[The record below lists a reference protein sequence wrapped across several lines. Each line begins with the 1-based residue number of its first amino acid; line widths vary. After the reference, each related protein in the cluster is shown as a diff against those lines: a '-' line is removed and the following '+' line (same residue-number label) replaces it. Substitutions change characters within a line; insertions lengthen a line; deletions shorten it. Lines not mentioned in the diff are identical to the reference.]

1 MASKKTN
8 KKLPKD
14 AVSEQEIDPLYGFVH
29 GEWNAVGGHHM
40 SYCNPDEHEKYYH
53 EEMHASC
60 SYVTTQHDKEDKE
73 INTSMKPG
81 EVRGYIA
88 GSHSHQVDVHSD
100 LNVEK
105 TMRTERGGD
114 GSDAYGRN
122 RIHGVKGKTV
132 KVLGEHTAQMT
143 SKSSEVPISR
153 GHTGTVRQDDEK
165 DNYHHIQGNHSVMNE
180 KSHAHVVGEEWADY
194 AGGNY
199 DFRGEKK
206 YHVYSKDAFIANTDS
221 TFNTWS
227 KQDMT
232 METDAKGNFKS
243 KSDMTIES
251 DSKITIKVGGSSVVI
266 ESGSI
271 TIKSAQIKFEQG

>member
-14 AVSEQEIDPLYGFVH
+14 PVSEQEIDPLYGYVH

-73 INTSMKPG
+73 INTSMKTG
-81 EVRGYIA
+81 EVRGYVG
-88 GSHSHQVDVHSD
+88 GSHSHQVDAHSD
-100 LNVEK
+100 INVEK
-105 TMRTERGGD
+105 TLRTERGAD
-114 GSDAYGRN
+114 GADAYGRN
-122 RIHGVKGKTV
+122 RIHAVKGKTV

-143 SKSSEVPISR
+143 NKSSEVPISR

-165 DNYHHIQGNHSVMNE
+165 DNYHHIQGQHSIMSE
-180 KSHAHVVGEEWADY
+180 KSHAHVVGEEWADH

-199 DFRGEKK
+199 DFYGEKK
-206 YHVYSKDAFIANTDS
+206 FHVYSKDAYIANTDS
-221 TFNTWS
+221 TMDLWS
-227 KQDMT
+227 KDKMN
-232 METDAKGNFKS
+232 AKS
-243 KSDMTIES
+243 KSDITIDS
-251 DSKITIKVGGSSVVI
+251 DTKITIKVGGSSIVI
-266 ESGSI
+266 ESGTI
-271 TIKSAQIKFEQG
+271 TIKSSQIKFEQG